1 MKGKKNEGKLS
12 DHYADQTVSARQRG
26 RLILIWMCWCSYAS
40 GFCLNVRALDNPKG
54 DVAHS
59 TMGAKIPLCSCPA
72 IIVIYRAAC
81 WWLMPSICRRTPLWI
96 SPKRLLPCAPTS
108 LACGAPPPPW
118 ISAVTGFKQFWAG
131 LDLHPLRQSSSI
143 LGIFVRIF
151 TSAVS
156 VLNCPRK
163 PCN

>member
-12 DHYADQTVSARQRG
+12 DRYADQTVSARQRG

-40 GFCLNVRALDNPKG
+40 GFCLNFRALDKPKG

-72 IIVIYRAAC
+72 IIVIYCAAC

-96 SPKRLLPCAPTS
+96 SPKRLLPVHPHHLLVVPPLLLEFQLWLGSNNSELASTS
-108 LACGAPPPPW
+108 NHSG
-118 ISAVTGFKQFWAG
+118 SALLFWVS
-131 LDLHPLRQSSSI
+131 LWESSPQ
-143 LGIFVRIF
+143 LW
-151 TSAVS
+151 VS
-156 VLNCPRK
+156 
-163 PCN
+163 